1 MKILVVDDHL
11 LVREGL
17 RHVLQALDEEGVE
30 VLGAASAHAA
40 FELADEHP
48 EIDLMLLDLNMPD
61 MHGIA
66 ALDEFGR
73 RHPDIPVVMLS
84 GNEDHASMR
93 IAFDHGA
100 AGFITKS
107 TLSDQLVA
115 ALRVIFAGGIYVPPQ
130 LFEAAERLTRPKSAT
145 EPAHEGRLGLT
156 ERQQEV
162 LQMVLKGKTNK
173 EICRLLD
180 LAEPTVKA
188 HVGVILRVLGVQS
201 RTQAVIAAG
210 RLGLTQPVTL
220 EGQ

>member
-1 MKILVVDDHL
+1 MKILVLDDHL

-17 RHVLQALDEEGVE
+17 RHVLQELDEEGVA
-30 VLGAASAHAA
+30 VLAAGSARAA
-40 FELADEHP
+40 FALADEHTD
-48 EIDLMLLDLNMPD
+48 IDLMLLDLNLPD

-93 IAFDHGA
+93 NAFDHGA

-115 ALRVIFAGGIYVPPQ
+115 ALRLVFAGGIYVPPQ
-130 LFEAAERLTRPKSAT
+130 LFEATDRLAQPASAT
-145 EPAHEGRLGLT
+145 GPRQEDRLGLT

-162 LQMVLKGKTNK
+162 LQMVLRGKTNK
-173 EICRLLD
+173 EICRLLE
-180 LAEPTVKA
+180 LAEPTV
-188 HVGVILRVLGVQS
+188 
-201 RTQAVIAAG
+201 
-210 RLGLTQPVTL
+210 
-220 EGQ
+220 